1 MERPEL
7 RSYQKQAIE
16 RVFKSF
22 ESNNSVMLQMPT
34 GTGKTVVFTELVKR
48 WLDTKGIGKR
58 VLFVVHRSELV
69 DQIMGHLGSLG
80 IPSHRIQGKIE
91 KENLINFRVHV
102 GTVQT
107 LQNPDKLPENLS
119 LIVIDEAHHTPAMS
133 YRRIIDSYSKA
144 NDLKVFGVTA
154 TPQRM
159 SGENFADL
167 FDDLILS
174 EPIKTFQGLGF
185 LAPTRHFV
193 TSLPNLSE
201 LQLKM
206 NDYDDVAA
214 EKLMLR
220 EDVMADLVESY
231 QKYAFGKKAIV
242 FAVSV
247 KHSMEIAKRF
257 LAVGIKSAHI
267 DGKTPT
273 ESRKNIIEKFKRG
286 EIQILSNVNVF
297 TEGFDCP
304 DVEVVQLARP
314 TKSLVMYLQMVGRVM
329 RPFEGK
335 QYGLILD
342 NARLWQDHGLS
353 NQKFDWNWNGND
365 LKPEGLKLSAVISE
379 SEEGSQKLKVQEL
392 KGLELVEV
400 FDENSNIDFLE
411 TPTIRQNELMKMPIT
426 KELSLIDYLDMW
438 LANRLFSNDFFLFG
452 DIRLKVVDDLI
463 ERTVLSDFVSS
474 KRSKRTLSGSKE
486 FYEDEEDSI
495 FDMKGVLKFMC
506 KSLLVVHFYHR
517 FGHKVVRTWESTF
530 TLKFE
535 NVELSI
541 KDVHLEFSFNQEFC
555 EKLKIYSNYV
565 QSSDFENVDFNAHVV
580 FLNKIHP
587 QFSQFL
593 EAIHHIL
600 CHRKML
606 RPIKLY

>member
-69 DQIMGHLGSLG
+69 DQIMGHLSSLG
-80 IPSHRIQGKIE
+80 IASHRIQGKID

-133 YRRIIDSYSKA
+133 YRRIIDSYSKV
-144 NDLKVFGVTA
+144 NTLKVLGVTA
-154 TPQRM
+154 TPQRL
-159 SGENFADL
+159 SGENFSDL

-174 EPIKTFQGLGF
+174 EPIKKFQELGF
-185 LAPTRHFV
+185 LSPTRHFV

-206 NDYDDVAA
+206 NDYDEGAS

-220 EDVMADLVESY
+220 EDIMADLVDSY
-231 QKYAFGKKAIV
+231 QQYAQGKKAIV

-257 LAVGIKSAHI
+257 LAIGIKSAHI
-267 DGKTPT
+267 DGKTPA
-273 ESRKNIIEKFKRG
+273 ESRKNIVEKFKRG

-353 NQKFDWNWNGND
+353 NQKFNWNWQGNE
-365 LKPEGLKLSAVISE
+365 LNPEKKKLSAVKN
-379 SEEGSQKLKVQEL
+379 EGEAIQKIKVKEL

-400 FDENSNIDFLE
+400 SDHSNFDFEEEERTETLSRETLKLQNDSSTGVRESLIKFQNKTLSQDFTYFKESISVRIRLNESYGFKIIIHSNNKTKVIHRFSRRDSALIIDERIFDFQEIYWELIDGITKMIYNTAFSANRKKRYKHDFVIRYGSLELKLLNISNQFFLEKDNYLLMKEYRSSIANIDFSL
-411 TPTIRQNELMKMPIT
+411 PRPKMGASPL
-426 KELSLIDYLDMW
+426 KLIH
-438 LANRLFSNDFFLFG
+438 AQFEDFEKFLFFATH
-452 DIRLKVVDDLI
+452 KHDL
-463 ERTVLSDFVSS
+463 
-474 KRSKRTLSGSKE
+474 
-486 FYEDEEDSI
+486 
-495 FDMKGVLKFMC
+495 
-506 KSLLVVHFYHR
+506 
-517 FGHKVVRTWESTF
+517 
-530 TLKFE
+530 
-535 NVELSI
+535 
-541 KDVHLEFSFNQEFC
+541 Q
-555 EKLKIYSNYV
+555 
-565 QSSDFENVDFNAHVV
+565 
-580 FLNKIHP
+580 
-587 QFSQFL
+587 
-593 EAIHHIL
+593 
-600 CHRKML
+600 
-606 RPIKLY
+606 

>member
-48 WLDTKGIGKR
+48 WLGTKGIGKR

-69 DQIMGHLGSLG
+69 DQITGHLSSLG
-80 IPSHRIQGKIE
+80 IVSHRIQGKID

-107 LQNPDKLPENLS
+107 LQNADKLPENLS

-133 YRRIIDSYSKA
+133 YRKIIDSYVKIK
-144 NDLKVFGVTA
+144 DLKVLGVTA
-154 TPQRM
+154 TPQRL

-167 FDDLILS
+167 FNDLILS
-174 EPIKTFQGLGF
+174 EPIKRFQELGF
-185 LAPTRHFV
+185 LSPTRHFV

-206 NDYDDVAA
+206 NDYDEVAA

-220 EDVMADLVESY
+220 EDIMADLVDSY
-231 QKYAFGKKAIV
+231 QQYAQGKKAIV

-257 LAVGIKSAHI
+257 LAIGIKSAHI
-267 DGKTPT
+267 DGKTPS
-273 ESRKNIIEKFKRG
+273 EIRKNIVEKFKLG
-286 EIQILSNVNVF
+286 EIQVLSNVNVF

-353 NQKFDWNWNGND
+353 NQKFYWNWNGNE
-365 LKPEGLKLSAVISE
+365 LNPERRKLEAVNSE
-379 SEEGSQKLKVQEL
+379 GEGSQKLKVNEL

-400 FDENSNIDFLE
+400 SDESNIEYFDNLLRISEKSDNLPNFN
-411 TPTIRQNELMKMPIT
+411 TI
-426 KELSLIDYLDMW
+426 SLIDWIDLW
-438 LANRLFSNDFFLFG
+438 LEKKMLPFNTLIRD
-452 DIRLKVVDDLI
+452 DIHFKVV
-463 ERTVLSDFVSS
+463 ERINEETVISNFVSS
-474 KRSKRTLSGSKE
+474 KRSKRTLSWSKE
-486 FYEDEEDSI
+486 FNEIDQNSL
-495 FDMKGVLKFMC
+495 FDVKNILKYIA
-506 KSLLVVHFYHR
+506 KSLLQVYYLDRYGERVV
-517 FGHKVVRTWESTF
+517 KSWESDF
-530 TLKFE
+530 IIKFE
-535 NVELSI
+535 NLELTI
-541 KDVHLEFSFNQEFC
+541 KRVQLEFSFNKEFC
-555 EKLKIYSNYV
+555 ERIKEYREFVDKSNF
-565 QSSDFENVDFNAHVV
+565 QQSDFIANVD

-587 QFSQFL
+587 QFSQYL
-593 EAIHHIL
+593 EAIQYIL
-600 CHRKML
+600 CRRKML